1 LLQHIDQLIEQAA
14 DENSRAELERLK
26 ARLNTPEMLDMARD
40 LAGSRRARPEEL
52 VLEFHD
58 PLLPTVLTAAGCV
71 IATAVCLFA
80 VVDGF
85 KSSTAFVGG
94 TEVNLWLV
102 AAFAGAL
109 SVAFSALSFVRTFSV
124 RVDARGISQ
133 PIRVMVP
140 ERTRALAVVARGG
153 DEILYGLAWLET
165 ADGIEH
171 VRLPDD
177 EAGDRLDLGQAM
189 REQYREEGVG
199 AMPGALVDVS
209 ARRIADCGSRIE
221 ACVIGQ

>member
-1 LLQHIDQLIEQAA
+1 MNQPPGELQKLMQHIDQLIEQAA

-40 LAGSRRARPEEL
+40 LAGSRRAKPEEL

-71 IATAVCLFA
+71 IATAICLFA

-94 TEVNLWLV
+94 TPVNLWLV
-102 AAFAGAL
+102 AAFAGAI

-124 RVDARGISQ
+124 RVDTLGMASRTSGTRWKTLRVGAMVWKDIRSLREREDRVLEVRAADAHVFEIPMRVVNYGILKQ
-133 PIRVMVP
+133 H
-140 ERTRALAVVARGG
+140 
-153 DEILYGLAWLET
+153 LENM
-165 ADGIEH
+165 
-171 VRLPDD
+171 VRLY
-177 EAGDRLDLGQAM
+177 GDRLSG
-189 REQYREEGVG
+189 
-199 AMPGALVDVS
+199 
-209 ARRIADCGSRIE
+209 
-221 ACVIGQ
+221 

>member
-1 LLQHIDQLIEQAA
+1 MNQPPGELQKLLQHIDQLIEQAA

-52 VLEFHD
+52 
-58 PLLPTVLTAAGCV
+58 LPTVLTAAGCV

-85 KSSTAFVGG
+85 KSNTAFVGG

-124 RVDARGISQ
+124 RVDTLGMASRTSGARWKKLRVGAMVWKD
-133 PIRVMVP
+133 IRSLREREDRVLEVRAADAHVMEIP
-140 ERTRALAVVARGG
+140 MRVVNYA
-153 DEILYGLAWLET
+153 ILKQHLENM
-165 ADGIEH
+165 
-171 VRLPDD
+171 VRLY
-177 EAGDRLDLGQAM
+177 GDRLA
-189 REQYREEGVG
+189 
-199 AMPGALVDVS
+199 S
-209 ARRIADCGSRIE
+209 
-221 ACVIGQ
+221 